1 MQLIIESSDEKVLKA
16 ILELIRP
23 FKVSYREV
31 KNPRTSLE
39 SGVKENDQQH
49 KEKRTR
55 EIGIMPGLVSYMA
68 PDFNA
73 PLEDFEPY
81 MN

>member
-31 KNPRTSLE
+31 KSPDTIPVSE
-39 SGVKENDQQH
+39 AKKPDPSQPG
-49 KEKRTR
+49 KRMR
-55 EIGIMPGLVSYMA
+55 KLGIMPGLVAYMA
-68 PDFNA
+68 PDFNT

>member
-1 MQLIIESSDEKVLKA
+1 MQLIIETPDEKVLQA
-16 ILELIRP
+16 IMELLRP
-23 FKVSYREV
+23 FNVTFKEV
-31 KNPRTSLE
+31 KNSKPAFAKQTKGTPLHPKPVRKL
-39 SGVKENDQQH
+39 
-49 KEKRTR
+49 
-55 EIGIMPGLVSYMA
+55 GIMPGLVAYMA

>member
-1 MQLIIESSDEKVLKA
+1 MQLIIESSDEKVLQR

-31 KNPRTSLE
+31 NNPDSTPSQAE
-39 SGVKENDQQH
+39 NIADKGKKVKRSR
-49 KEKRTR
+49 KL
-55 EIGIMPGLVSYMA
+55 GIMPGLVAYMA